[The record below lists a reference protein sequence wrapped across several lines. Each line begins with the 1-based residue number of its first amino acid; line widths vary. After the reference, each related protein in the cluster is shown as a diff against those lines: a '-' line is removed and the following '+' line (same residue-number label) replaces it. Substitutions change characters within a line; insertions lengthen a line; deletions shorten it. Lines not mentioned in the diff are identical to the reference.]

1 MRSSVQKW
9 RRIRRLAVLV
19 LTLVLVCIP
28 ALSSGASVN
37 RSTQPMMTIAITN
50 NSSRDVYHLYLSPV
64 DRDAWGPDLL
74 AEGTVVKSGQT
85 FTLSDVSCAGNE
97 IKVVA
102 EDKQGCF
109 VYGIV
114 GCAEA
119 STSWT
124 ITDATQA
131 DCGN

>member
-1 MRSSVQKW
+1 MRSTVQKW
-9 RRIRRLAVLV
+9 HRNRRLAVV
-19 LTLVLVCIP
+19 MLTLVLVCLP

-50 NSSRDVYHLYLSPV
+50 NATRDIYHLYLSPV
-64 DRDAWGPDLL
+64 ERDAWGPDLL

-119 STSWT
+119 SSSWT
-124 ITDATQA
+124 ITDATPP